1 MWWGLCHPRGRT
13 WKCGCV
19 RGPFPI
25 VVKASVSDSL
35 NRRPACWFLVA
46 SVLITVLL
54 DNCV

>member
-1 MWWGLCHPRGRT
+1 VWWGLCHPRGRT